1 MEFVEVLQNSGT
13 LIVATTT
20 VVRYACIL
28 FGFIIFV
35 RAVFDFVGVVD
46 PVNASRY
53 LTQIRR
59 PSAMGVFVKMIIAV
73 IMAQMGLNLQFLYS
87 GTESYSFGSNRCV
100 SASWTTG
107 TNERSIYLERQ

>member
-73 IMAQMGLNLQFLYS
+73 GFKSPIS
-87 GTESYSFGSNRCV
+87 RCD
-100 SASWTTG
+100 G
-107 TNERSIYLERQ
+107 KFYE